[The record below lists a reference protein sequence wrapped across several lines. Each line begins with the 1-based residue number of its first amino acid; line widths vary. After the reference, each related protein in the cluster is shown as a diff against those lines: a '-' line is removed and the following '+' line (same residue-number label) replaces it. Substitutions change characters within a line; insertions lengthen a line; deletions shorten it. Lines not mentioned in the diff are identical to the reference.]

1 MEDAVNPAAGAANG
15 KVPPAS
21 VYGGG
26 PGQGITLPA
35 YFKPTPSVVSA
46 SNFFPMLEELG
57 PDEMRIS
64 FVGTCPFPPKRDQ
77 AATCIMVELGNGSR
91 LFFDFGPGCLR
102 NIAAFQVPVQDVN
115 DIFITHLHVDHYG
128 ELPYLYAFAPWAA
141 RWKPLRVHGPSGHRP
156 DEGIAE
162 MIDGMKKMTHWHTKA
177 FACGPV
183 GEGYEVEVNEFDY
196 EDDNGICY
204 DKDGVTVRHWR
215 RSHNMDGA
223 SAYRLDWNG
232 LSFVW
237 TGDGR
242 PDTLTAKYAQGAD
255 VFVTELQPDLGRLM
269 EMKTGV
275 PQQIYNAT
283 IDLVHTDHYATGYV
297 INQVQPRLG
306 MVTHMAYDH
315 EMINEAIAGVRVH
328 WKGLF
333 VLGAPDGVVIN
344 VTKDAIWAR
353 AAVLPDSGNF
363 KRPTTETEVRQMFG
377 GQIPE
382 TMRIPEPQNTREDLL
397 SPGVRAIEIPP
408 SEFVPADVLR
418 PLNLDFG
425 KAFGPAMG
433 KDIPV
438 GLLFGAKGMG
448 SAVGE
453 LTHALR
459 SLASALNLLG
469 GGIVGQAL
477 PDSPHKDQ
485 VKQTFGAVAD
495 MVKQA
500 TRQSDHIREA
510 GSAAV
515 MGAAK
520 SMQDQDKRGDLKAA
534 AAALVDV
541 VTTVTGELQK
551 PEVRDQ
557 AKQTASLMIDGLAAQ
572 LGSPAV
578 QDGSADP
585 TAILKAALASS
596 QALTAGLFGQ
606 VLHDPGTA
614 QQGQQAF
621 AVLGR
626 FGSSAMAGHDGTPAL
641 ADALRS
647 IGRMLQDPKKLDA
660 VKSAASALIEAAA
673 SVGGRLQQPD
683 TRSAVKGG
691 AGLLID
697 GVGRQMAGLSGK
709 AGGEPAAREDLP
721 APTGT

>member
-1 MEDAVNPAAGAANG
+1 VENAGQLAAGAANG

-26 PGQGITLPA
+26 PGQGITLPP

-46 SNFFPMLEELG
+46 SNFFPLLEELG

-141 RWKPLRVHGPSGHRP
+141 RWKPLRVHGPSGRRP
-156 DEGIAE
+156 DEGIAH
-162 MIDGMKKMTHWHTKA
+162 MIEGMQTMTHWHTKG

-183 GEGYEVEVNEFDY
+183 GDGYEVEVNEFDY

-255 VFVTELQPDLGRLM
+255 VFVTELQPDLGKLM
-269 EMKTGV
+269 EQKTGI

-283 IDLVHTDHYATGYV
+283 IDMVHTDHYATGYV

-315 EMINEAIAGVRVH
+315 EVVNEAIAGVRVH

-344 VTKDAIWAR
+344 VTKDAVWAR

-363 KRPTTETEVRQMFG
+363 KKPTTETELRQMFG
-377 GQIPE
+377 GQIPA
-382 TMRIPEPQNTREDLL
+382 TMRIPEPESTREELL

-408 SEFVPADVLR
+408 EEFVPADVLR
-418 PLNLDFG
+418 PLITDMG

-438 GLLFGAKGMG
+438 QLLFGAK
-448 SAVGE
+448 SAGNVIGE

-469 GGIVGQAL
+469 GGLVGQAL
-477 PDSPHKDQ
+477 PDSPQAGQ
-485 VKQTFGAVAD
+485 VKQQLGMVAD

-500 TRQSDHIREA
+500 TRQSDSIREA
-510 GSAAV
+510 ASAAV

-520 SMQDQDKRGDLKAA
+520 SMQDQDQRADLKTAV
-534 AAALVDV
+534 AALVDV
-541 VTTVTGELQK
+541 VTAAAGQLQQ
-551 PEVRDQ
+551 PEVLGQ
-557 AKQTASLMIDGLAAQ
+557 AKQTVSLVIDGVAAQ

-585 TAILKAALASS
+585 TATLRTVIAASRGLA
-596 QALTAGLFGQ
+596 AGMLSQ
-606 VLHDPGTA
+606 VLPDPGSA
-614 QQGQQAF
+614 HQAM
-621 AVLGR
+621 ARLGR

-641 ADALRS
+641 ADALRRV
-647 IGRMLQDPKKLDA
+647 GQMLQDPNKLSA
-660 VKSAASALIEAAA
+660 VKSAASALIEALATI
-673 SVGGRLQQPD
+673 GGKLRNPD
-683 TRSAVKGG
+683 TQSALKGG

-697 GVGRQMAGLSGK
+697 GLGRRMAGLNGK
-709 AGGEPAAREDLP
+709 PDGEHAAQHDVP
-721 APTGT
+721 APASAR

>member
-1 MEDAVNPAAGAANG
+1 
-15 KVPPAS
+15 
-21 VYGGG
+21 
-26 PGQGITLPA
+26 
-35 YFKPTPSVVSA
+35 
-46 SNFFPMLEELG
+46 
-57 PDEMRIS
+57 
-64 FVGTCPFPPKRDQ
+64 
-77 AATCIMVELGNGSR
+77 
-91 LFFDFGPGCLR
+91 
-102 NIAAFQVPVQDVN
+102 
-115 DIFITHLHVDHYG
+115 
-128 ELPYLYAFAPWAA
+128 
-141 RWKPLRVHGPSGHRP
+141 
-156 DEGIAE
+156 
-162 MIDGMKKMTHWHTKA
+162 
-177 FACGPV
+177 
-183 GEGYEVEVNEFDY
+183 
-196 EDDNGICY
+196 ICY

-242 PDTLTAKYAQGAD
+242 PDTLTAKYAQGVD
-255 VFVTELQPDLGRLM
+255 VFVTELQPDLGKLM
-269 EMKTGV
+269 EQKTGI

-283 IDLVHTDHYATGYV
+283 IDMVHTDHYATGYV

-315 EMINEAIAGVRVH
+315 EVVNEAIAGVRVH
-328 WKGLF
+328 WRGLF

-344 VTKDAIWAR
+344 VTKDAVWAR

-363 KRPTTETEVRQMFG
+363 KKPTTETELRQMFG

-382 TMRIPEPQNTREDLL
+382 TMRIPEPEHTRDELL

-418 PLNLDFG
+418 PLVNDMG

-438 GLLFGAKGMG
+438 QFLFGAKGMG

-453 LTHALR
+453 FMHALR
-459 SLASALNLLG
+459 SLASALDLLA
-469 GGIVGQAL
+469 GGIVGKAL
-477 PDSPHKDQ
+477 PDSQHKDQ
-485 VKQTFGAVAD
+485 VKQTFGTVAD

-510 GSAAV
+510 GSAAL

-520 SMQDQDKRGDLKAA
+520 SMQDEGKRGDLKAA

-541 VTTVTGELQK
+541 VRTVTGQLQK
-551 PEVRDQ
+551 PDVRNQ
-557 AKQTASLMIDGLAAQ
+557 AKQTAGLVIDGLAAQ

-585 TAILKAALASS
+585 TAVLKAVFATS
-596 QALTAGLFGQ
+596 QALAAGVFGQ
-606 VLHDPGTA
+606 VLRDPGTA
-614 QQGQQAF
+614 QQGQQALAQF
-621 AVLGR
+621 RR
-626 FGSSAMAGHDGTPAL
+626 FGSSAMADHDGTPAL
-641 ADALRS
+641 ADALRL

-660 VKSAASALIEAAA
+660 VKSAASALIETAA
-673 SVGGRLQQPD
+673 SVGARLQNPD
-683 TRSAVKGG
+683 THSAVKGG

-697 GVGRQMAGLSGK
+697 GIGRQMAGLSGNANGK
-709 AGGEPAAREDLP
+709 PAVQEDLP
-721 APTGT
+721 APAGT